1 MPCVPFSSRFCTR
14 RAPAYNVRPWV
25 SVDRRMGDYQP
36 LREAVYMRNRRA
48 LAGPIRSGDGGGEW
62 RYLSA
67 ASATE
72 LSFLRTPAYNTR
84 PWISVDRQMGAF
96 QSLPEAVRRRD
107 RRALLA
113 SIRFCHKKYFGK
125 RLFSCLR
132 NGIVPPREDLPVFC
146 RKSGA

>member
-25 SVDRRMGDYQP
+25 SVDRRMGDCQP

-67 ASATE
+67 ASAAG

-113 SIRFCHKKYFGK
+113 SIRFCLVGIWEVLKDTLRAHDVPFCWKYPV
-125 RLFSCLR
+125 
-132 NGIVPPREDLPVFC
+132 VPSPN
-146 RKSGA
+146 SQ

>member
-67 ASATE
+67 ASAAG

-113 SIRFCHKKYFGK
+113 SIRFCHKK
-125 RLFSCLR
+125 
-132 NGIVPPREDLPVFC
+132 
-146 RKSGA
+146 KSVEGFFPAFLGRGRDVQT